1 MIRRPPRS
9 TRPDTLC
16 PDTTLFRSAADGDR
30 VCRNDRL
37 APSSPERVMTPFG
50 VFAPG
55 ASSVAGSVDSLFSFM
70 VLLCGAVTA
79 GIFAAI
85 WYFSIRYRRGS
96 SASRAGA
103 EQRQPGIELTW
114 TLLPAALFNGMF
126 VGSIHLYAQT
136 G

>member
-85 WYFSIRYRRGS
+85 RSEERRVGKGCVRKCSSRGS
-96 SASRAGA
+96 PDP
-103 EQRQPGIELTW
+103 EKQKHKLT
-114 TLLPAALFNGMF
+114 
-126 VGSIHLYAQT
+126 
-136 G
+136 